1 VGEVRRVVSLCRIW
15 GGKVVVFAGQRV
27 LSLSRT
33 RARIVGVGGVVVGVE
48 VEVEVVGGCLRR
60 CWPRFSGRC
69 VIVGIVRCGR
79 NWVGCLRRVC
89 TA

>member
-1 VGEVRRVVSLCRIW
+1 MRRVVKLFRIC

-33 RARIVGVGGVVVGVE
+33 RARIVGVGSAVVGAE
-48 VEVEVVGGCLRR
+48 VEVDGGCLRR
-60 CWPRFSGRC
+60 WGPRFSGRW